1 MSASADGTAA
11 LLHPAAIAAIVV
23 LVVNDHVLKARW
35 PGLVTGK
42 LSDVAGMIFFP
53 LVLFAMAAVIARA
66 SKRPELA
73 SRRVLVVCAIATGVA
88 FAAVKTWAPA
98 TLAFEAALGALRWPF
113 AAARALIDGAALP
126 ATQRAA
132 VVRDVTDLVALPFV
146 AIAIAIGTATRG
158 SARAR
163 RVRDDRFDDARPHPR
178 R

>member
-1 MSASADGTAA
+1 MSARAADTAP
-11 LLHPAAIAAIVV
+11 LLHPVALAAITILV
-23 LVVNDHVLKARW
+23 LNDHVLKARW

-66 SKRPELA
+66 CKRPDLA
-73 SRRVLVVCAIATGVA
+73 SRRVLALCAIATGIA

-98 TLAFEAALGALRWPF
+98 TVAFEQALGALRWPF

-126 ATQRAA
+126 AIQRAA

-146 AIAIAIGTATRG
+146 AIAIAIGTPTRD

-163 RVRDDRFDDARPHPR
+163 RIRDDRFDDARPHPR
-178 R
+178 G